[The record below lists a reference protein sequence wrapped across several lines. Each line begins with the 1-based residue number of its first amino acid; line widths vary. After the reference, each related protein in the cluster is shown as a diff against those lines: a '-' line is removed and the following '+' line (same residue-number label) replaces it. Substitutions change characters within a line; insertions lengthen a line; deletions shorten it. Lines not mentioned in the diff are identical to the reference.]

1 MLHIRLIHVSDKVLH
16 EGDVDRVVLPGVL
29 GEFEISEGHI
39 AIVALLASGEIAIHP
54 TPGKDAALK
63 EITIEQGL
71 MRFDGRQLQ
80 AVVE

>member
-39 AIVALLASGEIAIHP
+39 AIVALLASGEIVIRP
-54 TPGKDAALK
+54 VPGNGAVVK
-63 EITIEQGL
+63 EIAIEQGL
-71 MRFDGRQLQ
+71 MRFDGRELQ
-80 AVVE
+80 AIVE